1 MKLPKLSNI
10 SVDGSTVG
18 DVYFPRTK
26 LLLPLNGTNGA
37 TTTSDLSNSNYTVTF
52 VGNAEI
58 STAQSKFGGSSLY
71 VADGNDYLVSSGS
84 QQLRVLNGSLWTME
98 VWVYFDFNV
107 LNSIASSGHWVTFM
121 KLSGGAGAWNGTNGH
136 SVNVFLYNNGGNKV
150 LYVQTPNASNAC
162 CTAITSTLSGLIS
175 DQTWHHIA
183 VTGNAGTLTLYV
195 DGVSKGSNSSG
206 MGNPTSDVMAYLGD
220 SGGYSSGMYFNDYRV
235 SRGIVRYTST
245 FTPPTTA
252 HSTSAG
258 DVNKQILIN
267 ETADGVAIGT
277 GGINQARIA
286 KAWVNFNGT
295 STVAIRDSYNI
306 SSLVDRGTGLY
317 SLNLSTHL
325 SSVECA
331 GAGSGT
337 DQDTGTG
344 TNQRN
349 RMVTI
354 IPESTNLVY
363 VNGFDTS
370 GSADDLQIAT
380 AIIFG
385 N

>member
-18 DVYFPRTK
+18 DAYFPQTR

-71 VADGNDYLVSSGS
+71 MADGNDYLVSSGS

-220 SGGYSSGMYFNDYRV
+220 SAGYSSGMYFNDYRV
-235 SRGIVRYTST
+235 SIGIVRYTST

-277 GGINQARIA
+277 GGINQSRIA
-286 KAWVNFNGT
+286 KAWCRFDGAAAAA
-295 STVAIRDSYNI
+295 SMIDDSYNV
-306 SSLVDRGTGLY
+306 SSMTDNGTGDY
-317 SLNLSTHL
+317 SINFSTVMANANYTAFG
-325 SSVECA
+325 SV
-331 GAGSGT
+331 GSGAV
-337 DQDTGTG
+337 DTYVGTLMRP
-344 TNQRN
+344 Q
-349 RMVTI
+349 I
-354 IPESTNLVY
+354 YSTASFRFKMGYTHSTPYDYSENSVL
-363 VNGFDTS
+363 
-370 GSADDLQIAT
+370 
-380 AIIFG
+380 IFG

>member
-18 DVYFPRTK
+18 DPYFPQTK

-84 QQLRVLNGSLWTME
+84 QQLRILNGSLWTME

-150 LYVQTPNASNAC
+150 LYVQTPNASNSC

-195 DGVSKGSNSSG
+195 DGVSKGSSSSG

-252 HSTSAG
+252 HLTSAG

-286 KAWVNFNGT
+286 KAWAEFDGSGITLN
-295 STVAIRDSYNI
+295 ASYNVSSI
-306 SSLVDRGTGLY
+306 TDHGNRDYTINFSTAMADTNYSIVGSNIGQTATYNWSVVTGMGTAKTTSAARINVPHINDSSLYGNDPD
-317 SLNLSTHL
+317 
-325 SSVECA
+325 A
-331 GAGSGT
+331 
-337 DQDTGTG
+337 
-344 TNQRN
+344 
-349 RMVTI
+349 
-354 IPESTNLVY
+354 
-363 VNGFDTS
+363 VNV
-370 GSADDLQIAT
+370 IV
-380 AIIFG
+380 FG